1 MTGVSRGHYVVFDD
15 DDASRDSGLRETLR
29 AFEKVRV

>member
-1 MTGVSRGHYVVFDD
+1 MTGVSRGHYVFDD